1 MDQKLYCISTCNY
14 ISLYLLASQMV
25 DLDEFVEMTKNY
37 AQGIAPATPKNGSQ
51 VSAATES
58 PALHNSRTGV
68 KEKKGLHFT

>member
-1 MDQKLYCISTCNY
+1 
-14 ISLYLLASQMV
+14 MV